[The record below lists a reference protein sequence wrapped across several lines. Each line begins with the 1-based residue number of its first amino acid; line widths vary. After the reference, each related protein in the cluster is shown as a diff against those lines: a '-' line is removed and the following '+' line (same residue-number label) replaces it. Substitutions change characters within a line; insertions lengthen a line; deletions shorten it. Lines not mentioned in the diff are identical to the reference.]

1 MKESIKKDIINS
13 IKTELDK
20 LEKMNYADLSDIGN
34 SIGIAV
40 GSVLCDE
47 NVEIPYMGFD
57 KEDLISGYEHGF
69 SLKDGT
75 HK

>member
-1 MKESIKKDIINS
+1 MKQSIKKEIINS
-13 IKTELDK
+13 IKSELDK
-20 LEKMNYADLSDIGN
+20 LEKINSGDLSDIGN

-40 GSVLCDE
+40 GSILCDE
-47 NVEIPYMGFD
+47 NVKVPYMGFD

-75 HK
+75 HP